1 MACFTALRCH
11 AALALSLLALFP
23 ALGVS
28 VSSRSE
34 AAEAWRHELELSQ
47 DAQNNEH
54 MSFVT
59 IGRGIVYDQ
68 ILAMARVDADTSRI
82 IDIHSAGSGK
92 VTAVHVTPGQHVR
105 QGQSLISYTD
115 HSLHELALQREQV
128 EAALASARAAETEAR
143 LFYDRGVVL
152 VGSAVSRGELQ
163 RRLMVLEQQRDAV
176 KAREADLATLN
187 HRQTEEFTSVTE
199 RIVQDEASDLIS
211 PVDAVVQAIRTSVA
225 ADITAG
231 DNLVTVVD
239 LSRLWLIADLSP
251 EDASQLSVGG
261 WVAFYPSGQTEMQ
274 PDTRTDKQL
283 SNPAGPETV
292 TARIDTIAGLADPST
307 GLVRVVSVIDHPS
320 SRLRPGMMLDAAFR
334 TGEGVEG
341 LVVPLAALQQIE
353 GEDIVFLRRDATHFV
368 PVPVRILR
376 HDEAQ
381 AVIQGAQSQDMQ
393 GQDTLSKDK
402 LVQGQQIAGAGS
414 FALKSMALLSSMA
427 SD

>member
-11 AALALSLLALFP
+11 AALALSSLLTLLP

-128 EAALASARAAETEAR
+128 EAALASARAAETEAH
-143 LFYDRGVVL
+143 LLYNRGVIL
-152 VGSAVSRGELQ
+152 AGSAVSRGELE
-163 RRLMVLEQQRDAV
+163 RRHMVLEQQRDAV

-211 PVDAVVQAIRTSVA
+211 PVDAVVQAIRTAVA

-239 LSRLWLIADLSP
+239 LSRLWLVADLSP
-251 EDASQLSVGG
+251 EDASHLTVGG
-261 WVAFYPSGQTEMQ
+261 WVVFRPSGQNDNATENQ
-274 PDTRTDKQL
+274 TGSRSGEEALK
-283 SNPAGPETV
+283 
-292 TARIDTIAGLADPST
+292 ARIDTIAGLADPST
-307 GLVRVVSVIDHPS
+307 GLVHIVSVVDHPS
-320 SRLRPGMMLDAAFR
+320 PRLRPGMMLDAAFR
-334 TGEGVEG
+334 TGKGVEG
-341 LVVPLAALQQIE
+341 LVVPLAALQQID
-353 GEDIVFLRRDATHFV
+353 GEDVVFLRRDATHFV
-368 PVPVRILR
+368 PVPVKVGQ

-381 AVIQGAQSQDMQ
+381 AVIQGNV
-393 GQDTLSKDK
+393 T
-402 LVQGQQIAGAGS
+402 QGQQIAGAGS
-414 FALKSMALLSSMA
+414 FTLKSMALLSSVA